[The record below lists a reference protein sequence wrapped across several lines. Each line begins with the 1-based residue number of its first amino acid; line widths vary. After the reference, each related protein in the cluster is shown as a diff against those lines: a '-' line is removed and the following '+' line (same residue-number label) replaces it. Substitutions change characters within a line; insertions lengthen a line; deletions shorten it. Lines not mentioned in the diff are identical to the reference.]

1 MDRTPE
7 RPSRAEAVT
16 FALPAAENRSPRRS
30 LRVKKNPSVTPK
42 RFTKFFT
49 PRPRNVQRAARA
61 SRKALQDLS
70 AARLNS
76 RADTVSQL
84 QLPGHDDATRPAK
97 RRKLSFN
104 SIASL
109 PSSPIKRIEQHDQ
122 AYLEAQDDEPC
133 IETDNDHE
141 EHEDDDCHDG
151 DQNDIPRTYPPRILP
166 YRTISSSAGILS
178 KQLGGKSTIA
188 ETNDSRLWEHDTA
201 HFYSSPGDICNYSG
215 TIPAS
220 AALPFCVASFNNTP
234 LVAVADEDGN
244 VRIHNAWD
252 EVRNKGYVKFP
263 TVIKTWRAHDNA
275 IMDLEISSDD
285 KLIASASGDQTSHIY
300 HIDRGVS
307 VYNLLGHTGSV
318 KRIQF
323 QPGSG
328 NQTLVSCS
336 RDGTVCM
343 WDLRSPQIEGP
354 TLMTKMSRLGREV
367 WSQTKQISPENEI
380 TDAHTSLDKFK
391 RSRGKR
397 QAGTVA
403 GRAEFAITTCTF
415 ISESRAHLLATASEN
430 DAIIK
435 LWDMRTSF
443 TQTHRPTP
451 VSITQEP
458 TSHAQHRQFGITSIA
473 MSSDSSRLY
482 SACRDHTIYAY
493 STSHLV
499 LGGAPEMSACSVA
512 RSKPLKTSSQALG
525 PLYGFRHPDL
535 RVATFYDKLAVRSSQ
550 LERHTENGNSAEMIA
565 IGSGQEC
572 AVVFPTN
579 ERHLNK
585 AAQQIPPDSRSQ
597 PRLARLMS
605 DRVAS
610 KSSVSAGDLD
620 DFPIYY
626 NGTALVGGHTK
637 EVTAVT
643 WAHNG
648 NLITVADDYTSRC
661 WRWNPEKARALR
673 LNTDRDMARHNSGWA
688 AVRPGFDD
696 DDDDDDDDES

>member
-7 RPSRAEAVT
+7 RSSRAEGVT
-16 FALPAAENRSPRRS
+16 FALPPTENRSPRRS
-30 LRVKKNPSVTPK
+30 QRVKKNPSVTPK

-49 PRPRNVQRAARA
+49 PRHRNVQRAARA
-61 SRKALQDLS
+61 SRKALQELS
-70 AARLNS
+70 SARLNS

-84 QLPGHDDATRPAK
+84 QLPSHDDADRPAK
-97 RRKLSFN
+97 KRRLSFS
-104 SIASL
+104 SIASI
-109 PSSPIKRIEQHDQ
+109 PSSPIKRAEKHDQSYLNPQHD
-122 AYLEAQDDEPC
+122 DPC
-133 IETDNDHE
+133 IETDND
-141 EHEDDDCHDG
+141 DDDFGDDCHDE
-151 DQNDIPRTYPPRILP
+151 DQHDIPRIYPPRILP
-166 YRTISSSAGILS
+166 YRTISSSASILS
-178 KQLGGKSTIA
+178 KQLGGRTA
-188 ETNDSRLWEHDTA
+188 VGETNDSRLWEHDTA
-201 HFYSSPGDICNYSG
+201 HFYSSPGDVCNYSG
-215 TIPAS
+215 TLPAS

-300 HIDRGVS
+300 NIDRGVS

-328 NQTLVSCS
+328 NQILASCS

-354 TLMTKMSRLGREV
+354 TLMTKMSRLEREI

-380 TDAHTSLDKFK
+380 TEAHTSFDKYK
-391 RSRGKR
+391 KSRGKR
-397 QAGTVA
+397 QSGTVA

-443 TQTHRPTP
+443 TQTNRPTP

-458 TSHAQHRQFGITSIA
+458 ASHAQHRQFGVTSIA

-499 LGGAPEMSACSVA
+499 LGGAPEMSACSTA
-512 RSKPLKTSSQALG
+512 RSKPLKTSRPGLG

-550 LERHTENGNSAEMIA
+550 LEQHTENGNSAEMIA

-579 ERHLNK
+579 ERYLNK
-585 AAQQIPPDSRSQ
+585 ASQQSSPLESRSN
-597 PRLARLMS
+597 PRLTRLSSMS
-605 DRVAS
+605 DRVAG
-610 KSSVSAGDLD
+610 KVSVAEEDMD
-620 DFPIYY
+620 DFPIYHH
-626 NGTALVGGHTK
+626 GTALVGGHTK
-637 EVTAVT
+637 EVTAVA
-643 WAHNG
+643 WANNG

-688 AVRPGFDD
+688 AVRPEFDD
-696 DDDDDDDDES
+696 DDDDV